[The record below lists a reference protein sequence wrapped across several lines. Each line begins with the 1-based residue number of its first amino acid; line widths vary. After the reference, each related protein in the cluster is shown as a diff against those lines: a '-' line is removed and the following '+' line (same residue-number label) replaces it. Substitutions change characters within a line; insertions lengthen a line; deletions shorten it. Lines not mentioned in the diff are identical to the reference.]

1 MKGIF
6 HKIAHRT
13 SIIVGSPV
21 AFILALLVVLAWAV
35 AGPYFGYSD
44 TWQLVIN
51 TGTTV
56 LTFLII
62 FLVQNTQNRDA
73 QAMNLKLDELIRA
86 MKGARNQLLDL
97 EDLSDEKMEELQ
109 IQFQKLREKSELM
122 RKKKE
127 EKTSVTP

>member
-35 AGPYFGYSD
+35 AGPYFGYSG
-44 TWQLVIN
+44 TCKLVIN
-51 TGTTV
+51 PGTTV
-56 LTFLII
+56 FTFLII
-62 FLVQNTQNRDA
+62 FLVQKTQTRDA
-73 QAMNLKLDELIRA
+73 KAMNLKLDELIRA

-109 IQFQKLREKSELM
+109 IQFQKLREN
-122 RKKKE
+122 
-127 EKTSVTP
+127 

>member
-73 QAMNLKLDELIRA
+73 QAMNLKL
-86 MKGARNQLLDL
+86 
-97 EDLSDEKMEELQ
+97 EELQ

-127 EKTSVTP
+127 EKTSVAP